1 VSSFTGLYHCG
12 GTPGSPG
19 TSQSLMMGARQRHL
33 RLARDSANSV
43 CLWPHRYLYHAPTRT
58 HTRPRTL
65 TTPVHATAH
74 HSHLLPANTPVP
86 HSHLY
91 FGYKLPVT
99 GRALGPS
106 QPSLRTKLPS
116 TSTHALAKYTKP
128 WLYPPPPLTKQRSS
142 VGRVQTPHRL
152 ASPWCPFA
160 IHSSNGLGWIIV

>member
-1 VSSFTGLYHCG
+1 MFGIIIFSRLRPLGED
-12 GTPGSPG
+12 SPR
-19 TSQSLMMGARQRHL
+19 SIMGARRRNL
-33 RLARDSANSV
+33 RLARGGTDSLYRHIQS
-43 CLWPHRYLYHAPTRT
+43 YLHHAPPRP
-58 HTRPRTL
+58 HTRPGTL
-65 TTPVHATAH
+65 TTPLHATTL